1 MPNVTTKPDPVD
13 TWLDSWRAELPES
26 LFASTELT
34 KRILFLSAGLDAAM
48 RRALAE
54 FQLTP
59 AEFDVLT
66 ALRRSGEPYR
76 MKPNHLARLLML
88 STGGTTNVAH
98 RLVARG
104 YVVREADPEDARS
117 AWIHLTPEGIDIAGR
132 AVIAVGEAVQT
143 DLFDGAPTE
152 RVDQATQA
160 LRDLSAEAPRLR
172 R

>member
-1 MPNVTTKPDPVD
+1 MTTKPDRVD
-13 TWLDSWRAELPES
+13 TWIDSWRAELPES
-26 LFASTELT
+26 VFASTELT
-34 KRILFLSAGLDAAM
+34 ERILSLSAGLDAAM
-48 RRALAE
+48 RRALAD
-54 FQLTP
+54 FPLTP

-117 AWIHLTPEGIDIAGR
+117 AWIHLTPEGIDVAGR
-132 AVIAVGEAVQT
+132 AVVAVGEAVQT
-143 DLFDGAPTE
+143 DLFEGVPTE

-160 LRDLSAEAPRLR
+160 LRALSAEAPRPR
-172 R
+172 Q